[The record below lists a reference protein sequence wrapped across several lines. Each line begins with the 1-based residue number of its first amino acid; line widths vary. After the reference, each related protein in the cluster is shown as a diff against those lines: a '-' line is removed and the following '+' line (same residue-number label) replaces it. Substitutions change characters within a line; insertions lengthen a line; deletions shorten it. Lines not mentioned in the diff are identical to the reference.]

1 MDLSRKPIL
10 KTIYE
15 CMEEDPTIVLIGE
28 GARLKASLDYPPL
41 LEKFG
46 HRIFT
51 GPIAEAGMVNMG
63 LGAAIT
69 GMRPIVDVIFNDLL
83 LRTMDEILNQVA
95 KIHIIS
101 GGKLHARMVIKA
113 EFTKYE
119 NAQSGSR
126 YDYLFQRPPPPT
138 GNFPGLPGSGDKYTT
153 ELRVAIPKTVAESV
167 EMMHAA
173 LHYNGPTLYFE
184 DRMVES

>member
-10 KTIYE
+10 ETIYR

-41 LEKFG
+41 LERFG
-46 HRIFT
+46 SRIFT
-51 GPIAEAGMVNMG
+51 GPICEAGLVNMG

-83 LRTMDEILNQVA
+83 LRTMDEILNEVA
-95 KIHIIS
+95 KIHIMS

-119 NAQSGSR
+119 NSQSGSR
-126 YDYLFQRPPPPT
+126 YDYLFAQTPPPLQ
-138 GNFPGLPGSGDKYTT
+138 FPT
-153 ELRVAIPKTVAESV
+153 ELRVRVPRTVNESV
-167 EMMHAA
+167 EMMYEA

-184 DRMVES
+184 DRLVEK

>member
-1 MDLSRKPIL
+1 MDLSRQPIL
-10 KTIYE
+10 EEIYR
-15 CMEEDPTIVLIGE
+15 CMEADPTIVLIGE

-41 LEKFG
+41 LKKFSS
-46 HRIFT
+46 RIFT

-83 LRTMDEILNQVA
+83 LRVMDEILNEVS
-95 KIHIIS
+95 KIHVMS
-101 GGKLHARMVIKA
+101 GGKLHARLVIKA
-113 EFTKYE
+113 EFTKFE

-126 YDYLFQRPPPPT
+126 YDYLFEHIPPP
-138 GNFPGLPGSGDKYTT
+138 LKYGKDPRLAP
-153 ELRVAIPKTVAESV
+153 ELRVSIPKSVKESV
-167 EMMHAA
+167 DMMREA

-184 DRMVES
+184 DRLIEK